1 MPARVGHD
9 GQDGGEELSQ
19 VRLAQLTW
27 VMLNY
32 AGLYAVLLL
41 EGNNLVEEHS
51 PEETMM
57 AFHDLYLL
65 NHVPASHTL
74 AANLHALVWVPKV
87 PALLGMNFA
96 MGLQRWGQLSPESK
110 PAFSGETAES
120 RCWVGLYECN
130 TLRLR
135 NIRTRDVRSKRAS
148 RLYAYMSDQNVF
160 DIVLKAQP
168 FSTSTSLRHATWRFT
183 YKERNLDMTMSVL
196 LGMRCGKNTREYQ
209 GHKRGAIQAV
219 MSVHIFRSSSSSP
232 TPAGEGRRQC
242 APPSSLLHFQ
252 IHQLQAPV
260 FTCLRYQACAP
271 RQMCLRASFELA
283 VTFSPDRI
291 HVASGSS
298 DPSVRVRDVSP
309 HFSLRYNRGSVGW
322 RPNHAEYYTG
332 WLLSPTD
339 SPARLMF
346 IPPAAHLP
354 DDRNILTLPASA
366 VPHLDLSTAKLGDR
380 WAECYTPMTLS
391 TMIKT
396 SLTDKHLLL
405 AWEMRERGCLR
416 SDWWRRIV
424 PNMEISAVLFFEDGK
439 AIMPPNLLKYHVG
452 DDRHREEGHPEH
464 GEDDDDG
471 YPYPRIL
478 LIARPHRRSDG
489 PQPELL
495 SPRYWRKVSLTYNA
509 LAYLQ
514 RREAVYLP
522 SDHDIFS
529 VVVLCSPHIP
539 ASPFSTFHS
548 HEQLQDQARQRKR
561 EVIQEP
567 FRQGW
572 QWVERQLGGSA
583 SPRSDRGSSP
593 QPPRVSPSGPTALRQ
608 TASRGMGVWPGE
620 QWTSTQGLSP
630 PNFMQGPEATPFP
643 QSSDIRYDPP
653 PSLPEFQAAR
663 AQNRPPR
670 NPSPQEGFDGGL
682 PQNVNY
688 GPTYN
693 IGTAG
698 NVFAGVNYGPLTMIS
713 DNEAFILKLRDRLKV
728 SIRADHMYYA
738 GGEESALRHGS
749 CTPGTRVNILQGVT
763 HWATNTSAHSEIVY
777 WLSGQ
782 GGAGKTT
789 IAYTVA
795 RQFETLF
802 SDGYSR
808 VILGGSFFCSRQFL
822 DTRSASSIIRTIVYQ
837 LALRSKAFQDAL
849 KAYGRFETVDHGP
862 QSQIMGLLIEPW
874 RMSAAGRLAEN
885 EPCYVIPID
894 ALDELEGT
902 GGTEFLG
909 TLFDVLEKEDLSGLK
924 FFVTSR
930 SDPALVK
937 RIASFSNKQVC
948 RLEEV
953 PLEES
958 SADIKL
964 YLTQNLSKCANDH
977 QIQQLVSDAAGLF
990 IYAATVVEHVKGRD
1004 VAEQESLLKRLLS
1017 SSSSTGAPRG
1027 ATAMLDNLYLQ
1038 ILQNSLVDPRDR
1050 DDPEAFESCLSILH
1064 TILCTVERVST
1075 TIAVG
1080 ILNGSRN
1087 HWDTVADNGTAEG
1100 VVHRLHAVLYNEE
1113 GQIMWFHKSF
1123 ADFLLDQGRSQR
1135 FFCNGEQHHRRLALG
1150 CFGIMAEQLR
1160 FNIADISSSY
1170 QLDRDNPALSSNI
1183 HTNISMPLRYACGYW
1198 SSHLAFISLERMD
1211 GLAKALN
1218 EFLQLQILFW
1228 VEAMNLL
1235 GQRGRCQAMLRDT
1248 QQRFSKSKDSAE
1260 LVDKLADA
1268 AAFAAYYSTSKAAL
1282 SIPHLYISSLAT
1294 FSRRSPIVENWRR
1307 QFRGIPKFINAEGS
1321 VGEILMA
1328 CISIGQGV
1336 RALALSPDG
1345 TSVAVASPN
1354 GLVRRW
1360 DLSTGE
1366 EIKGHTSRVN
1376 AVACSPD
1383 GTHIVS
1389 SSNDKSVRVWDPS
1402 TGGKARVFNGHDDSI
1417 WAVAYSPDGSH
1428 VVSGSD
1434 DKSVRVWNLS
1444 TGENE
1449 RVLQGHTDFVR
1460 AVAYSCDGTH
1470 IASGSYDNSV
1480 RVWDTSTGENV
1491 GVLKGHT
1498 KEVNA
1503 VAFSP
1508 DGTHVVSGSKDKSVR
1523 VWHLSTGLEVKI
1535 LKGHGDWVNSVAYSP
1550 AGSHVASGSDDKSVR
1565 VWSLST
1571 GAVKVLKGHNGTV
1584 WAVAYLPDGTRVV
1597 SGSGDKTVRVWDLSA
1612 GEVVTV
1618 VKGHAESV
1626 NAVAYSPDGTCI
1638 ASCSTDKSV
1647 RVWDV
1652 SNLEEVMVLH
1662 GHTKGVNAMAFSP
1675 DGTHIV
1681 SGSQDKSVRVWDLLT
1696 GKVAR
1701 LLHGHTDAVSAVAY
1715 SPDGTHVVSGSGDR
1729 SVRLWNLAAGKE
1741 VGTLK
1746 DHTHIVSAVCHS
1758 PDGTRIVSGGHDS
1771 TVRVWDLSTGAVIWV
1786 LRLNDHRGGVTS
1798 VAYSPDGT
1806 QVVSGSND
1814 GTVCIWN
1821 LLTGGVVWV
1830 LNAYAG
1836 IVQAVAYSP
1845 SATHVVSGSV
1855 DHSIR
1860 VWDLSTGKE
1869 AQVVHGHTGCVNA
1882 VAYSPGGTLVSGSRD
1897 NSVRL
1902 WNVSPDFNP
1911 RYIRQRSPDGGYTGW
1926 LVSPTDSSAL
1936 LMFVRPEAHLP
1947 DDSNI
1952 LTIPASA
1959 VPHLDFSNA
1968 KLGDRWA
1975 ECYTPTL
1982 NI

>member
-1 MPARVGHD
+1 
-9 GQDGGEELSQ
+9 
-19 VRLAQLTW
+19 
-27 VMLNY
+27 
-32 AGLYAVLLL
+32 
-41 EGNNLVEEHS
+41 
-51 PEETMM
+51 
-57 AFHDLYLL
+57 
-65 NHVPASHTL
+65 
-74 AANLHALVWVPKV
+74 
-87 PALLGMNFA
+87 
-96 MGLQRWGQLSPESK
+96 
-110 PAFSGETAES
+110 
-120 RCWVGLYECN
+120 
-130 TLRLR
+130 
-135 NIRTRDVRSKRAS
+135 
-148 RLYAYMSDQNVF
+148 MSDQNVL

-168 FSTSTSLRHATWRFT
+168 SSTSTSLRHATWRFT

-196 LGMRCGKNTREYQ
+196 LGMRCGKNTRKYQ
-209 GHKRGAIQAV
+209 GHKQDAIQAV
-219 MSVHIFRSSSSSP
+219 MSVHTFRSSSSSP

-252 IHQLQAPV
+252 IHQQQAPV

-271 RQMCLRASFELA
+271 RQMSLRASFELA
-283 VTFSPDRI
+283 VAFSPDGT
-291 HVASGSS
+291 HVASGSRDS
-298 DPSVRVRDVSP
+298 SVRVWDVSP
-309 HFSLRYNRGSVGW
+309 HFSPRYNLGSVGW

-339 SPARLMF
+339 SSARLMF
-346 IPPAAHLP
+346 VPPAAHLP
-354 DDRNILTLPASA
+354 DDRNVLTLPASA

-380 WAECYTPMTLS
+380 WAECYTPMSVVPSSPLFLFD
-391 TMIKT
+391 IRDFVDYDQDLFDGQA
-396 SLTDKHLLL
+396 SLACLGD
-405 AWEMRERGCLR
+405 ARERLPEVRLVHANCT
-416 SDWWRRIV
+416 
-424 PNMEISAVLFFEDGK
+424 
-439 AIMPPNLLKYHVG
+439 
-452 DDRHREEGHPEH
+452 EH
-464 GEDDDDG
+464 GDLCCSLVRRWQG
-471 YPYPRIL
+471 YHGFQI
-478 LIARPHRRSDG
+478 SSNTTSG
-489 PQPELL
+489 
-495 SPRYWRKVSLTYNA
+495 TT
-509 LAYLQ
+509 
-514 RREAVYLP
+514 
-522 SDHDIFS
+522 
-529 VVVLCSPHIP
+529 
-539 ASPFSTFHS
+539 ST
-548 HEQLQDQARQRKR
+548 ANTTK
-561 EVIQEP
+561 VIQNT
-567 FRQGW
+567 
-572 QWVERQLGGSA
+572 VKTTTAILILKA
-583 SPRSDRGSSP
+583 SSS
-593 QPPRVSPSGPTALRQ
+593 QAHTDEVTALNENCFHLDTGARFYPPRVSPSGPTALRQ
-608 TASRGMGVWPGE
+608 SAGRGMGVWPGE

-643 QSSDIRYDPP
+643 QTNDTRYDPP

-682 PQNVNY
+682 PQSVNY

-964 YLTQNLSKCANDH
+964 YLTQNLSECANDH

-1038 ILQNSLVDPRDR
+1038 ILQSSLVDPRDR
-1050 DDPEAFESCLSILH
+1050 DDPETFESCLSILH
-1064 TILCTVERVST
+1064 TVLCTVERIST

-1080 ILNGSRN
+1080 ILNASRN
-1087 HWDTVADNGTAEG
+1087 HRDTVLDDGTAEG
-1100 VVHRLHAVLYNEE
+1100 VVHRLHAVLYSEG

-1123 ADFLLDQGRSQR
+1123 ADFLFDQGRAQR
-1135 FFCNGEQHHRRLALG
+1135 FFCNREQHHRRLALG
-1150 CFGIMAEQLR
+1150 CFGIMEEQLR
-1160 FNIADISSSY
+1160 FNIADISSSH
-1170 QLDRDNPALSSNI
+1170 QLDRDNLALSSNI

-1198 SSHLAFISLERMD
+1198 SSHFALTSLEKLD
-1211 GLAKALN
+1211 GLVEALN
-1218 EFLQLQILFW
+1218 EFLWLQILFW
-1228 VEAMNLL
+1228 MEAMNLL

-1307 QFRGIPKFINAEGS
+1307 QFRGIPKFINAEGA

-1389 SSNDKSVRVWDPS
+1389 SSNDKSVRVWNPS

-1565 VWSLST
+1565 VWSLSM

-1681 SGSQDKSVRVWDLLT
+1681 SGSQDKSVQVWDLLT

-1701 LLHGHTDAVSAVAY
+1701 LFHGHTDAVNAVAY

-1821 LLTGGVVWV
+1821 LLTGGIVWV

-1836 IVQAVAYSP
+1836 IVHAVAYSP

-1882 VAYSPGGTLVSGSRD
+1882 VAYSPGGTLVSGSSD